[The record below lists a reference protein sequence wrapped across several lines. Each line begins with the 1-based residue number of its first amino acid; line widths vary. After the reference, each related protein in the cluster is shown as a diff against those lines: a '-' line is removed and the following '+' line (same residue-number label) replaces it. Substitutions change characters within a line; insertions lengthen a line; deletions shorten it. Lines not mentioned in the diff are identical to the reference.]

1 MTTCRAEWGS
11 EGFIQWTAHRTRSS
25 YCSAFC
31 FVENVDP
38 EKSHVWGGG
47 RGEAEG
53 ERSLPLEF
61 LPHGNSKAQ

>member
-47 RGEAEG
+47 GEKQREKEA
-53 ERSLPLEF
+53 F
-61 LPHGNSKAQ
+61 H